1 MPVMTVTISESLLER
16 IRGDFSEN
24 AGLRLTPWQFRQMWS
39 LGPNESRDVMQQLKS
54 VGFLREDKDG
64 SLVQCVR

>member
-24 AGLRLTPWQFRQMWS
+24 PGLRLTPWQFRQMWS
-39 LGPNESRDVMQQLKS
+39 LAPNESRDVMQQLKS
-54 VGFLREDKDG
+54 AGFLREDKDG
-64 SLVQCVR
+64 SLAQCVR

>member
-24 AGLRLTPWQFRQMWS
+24 PGLRLTPWQFRQMWS
-39 LGPNESRDVMQQLKS
+39 LAPNESRDVMQQLKS
-54 VGFLREDKDG
+54 AVFLREDKDG
-64 SLVQCVR
+64 SLAQCVR